1 MAGVPARPSFVTAS
15 IVLVTIT
22 LAAPRESF
30 AQCPEDGALM
40 VGLSAVS
47 GLGAGAATSLASS
60 GIIASAD
67 PDSEYEFLTGFLV
80 GTAVT
85 GGLSA
90 LYGIIDGST
99 GCPVVREQG
108 GFAWSIPLTMGIVG
122 SLLPLAIW
130 GASDQEEDPLAE
142 QAGQLTGQP
151 AIFRL
156 TVAF

>member
-1 MAGVPARPSFVTAS
+1 MPGRRHFVIAS
-15 IVLVTIT
+15 LVLVALSTGEPT
-22 LAAPRESF
+22 AL

-40 VGLSAVS
+40 VGLSAVA
-47 GLGAGAATSLASS
+47 GLGAGASTSLASS
-60 GIIASAD
+60 GIIAAAD
-67 PDSEYEFLTGFLV
+67 PDSEYDFLTGFLV

-90 LYGIIDGST
+90 LYGVIDGST

-130 GASDQEEDPLAE
+130 GASDREEDPLAE
-142 QAGQLTGQP
+142 RANQLTAP
-151 AIFRL
+151 ATMFRM
-156 TVAF
+156 TVTF

>member
-1 MAGVPARPSFVTAS
+1 MPPPPRLVTVS
-15 IVLVTIT
+15 IVLAAVVTST
-22 LAAPRESF
+22 PGTAS
-30 AQCPEDGALM
+30 AQCPEDGVLM
-40 VGLSAVS
+40 VSLSGVA
-47 GLGAGAATSLASS
+47 GLGAGSAMSLASS

-67 PDSEYEFLTGFLV
+67 PDSEYEFVTGFLV

-90 LYGIIDGST
+90 LYAIIDGST
-99 GCPVVREQG
+99 GCSVVREQG

-142 QAGQLTGQP
+142 QANQLVGPQP
-151 AIFRL
+151 GPAVRF
-156 TVAF
+156 TVTF

>member
-1 MAGVPARPSFVTAS
+1 MLIRPSFVTAS
-15 IVLVTIT
+15 IVLATVTV
-22 LAAPRESF
+22 APRPAR

-67 PDSEYEFLTGFLV
+67 PDSEYDFLTGFLV

-99 GCPVVREQG
+99 SCPVVREQG

-130 GASDQEEDPLAE
+130 GASDQEDDPLAE
-142 QAGQLTGQP
+142 QSDQLTGRT
-151 AIFRL
+151 AVFRL

>member
-1 MAGVPARPSFVTAS
+1 MPSPPSLVTAS
-15 IVLVTIT
+15 IVL
-22 LAAPRESF
+22 AATTVASPRSAS

-47 GLGAGAATSLASS
+47 GLGAGASTSLASS

-67 PDSEYEFLTGFLV
+67 PDSEYDFLTGFLI

-142 QAGQLTGQP
+142 EAAKLLGPKPQTAT
-151 AIFRL
+151 FRVTL
-156 TVAF
+156 AF